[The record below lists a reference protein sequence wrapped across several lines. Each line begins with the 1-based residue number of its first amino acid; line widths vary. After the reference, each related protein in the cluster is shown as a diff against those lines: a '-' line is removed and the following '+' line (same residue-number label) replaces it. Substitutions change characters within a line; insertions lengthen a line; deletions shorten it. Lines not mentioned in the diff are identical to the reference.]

1 MLSKLSWGLLI
12 ATGMVGS
19 GAGIAV
25 TRPAQD
31 ESLPHT
37 APTAA
42 PASVAIDVDAM
53 LRSNAVNDEF
63 RNGYARAQA
72 ASREPFAAFRV
83 TPSRH

>member
-1 MLSKLSWGLLI
+1 MLSKLSWSLLI

-25 TRPAQD
+25 TRTGHD
-31 ESLPHT
+31 EQVPH
-37 APTAA
+37 AA
-42 PASVAIDVDAM
+42 AFTMPASDSPDVEAV
-53 LRSNAVNDEF
+53 LQSNVVNDEF

-72 ASREPFAAFRV
+72 ASREPFAAFRA

>member
-1 MLSKLSWGLLI
+1 MLSKLSWSLLI

-25 TRPAQD
+25 TRTGHEQM
-31 ESLPHT
+31 
-37 APTAA
+37 
-42 PASVAIDVDAM
+42 PASDSPDVEAV
-53 LRSNAVNDEF
+53 LQSNVVNDEF

-72 ASREPFAAFRV
+72 ASREPFAAFRA

>member
-1 MLSKLSWGLLI
+1 MLSKLSWSLLI

-25 TRPAQD
+25 TRTGHEQM
-31 ESLPHT
+31 PH
-37 APTAA
+37 AA
-42 PASVAIDVDAM
+42 ASTMPASDSPDVEAV
-53 LRSNAVNDEF
+53 LQSNVVNDEF

-72 ASREPFAAFRV
+72 ASREPFAAFRA